1 MNRVQRLPVDVAE
14 RIAAGEVVDRPTSI
28 IKELIENSLD
38 AQATR
43 VEVEILDGGRE
54 LIRISDDGIGM
65 TREDAELS
73 VERHATSKLRSWEDL
88 ETLDSFGFRGEALP
102 SVAAVSRFEL
112 LTTARG
118 QQSGTRLLM
127 EGPLS
132 RKVEAA
138 AGPPGTRV
146 DVRDLFWNTPA
157 RRKFL
162 KSSTAESVQITELI
176 SRFALL
182 NPGIGFRLTVNGKE
196 KLFVAPEHTQA
207 QRLADFWKIE
217 ESELLLLQGERDG
230 VIVEGLIAR
239 PAQHRR
245 NRGAQVLAVNGRL
258 IRSQTL
264 SQAFTEGFDPLVPRG
279 RHPLVFAHLR
289 IDPGAVDVN
298 IHPTKAEVRFAN
310 DRGPFR
316 AIYHT
321 IKESLEAVAAET
333 IKLGAWESV
342 LDGGD
347 RDLPLSRPIP
357 IAPPAPL
364 VAGPPRNASSHEEYP
379 DRAYP
384 DRAYGAP
391 APGRESRPPATSR
404 VMELFRPLE
413 DGFSG
418 LDLEADDP
426 PELPKGHGKEPDL
439 LDFSQPFRPM
449 PEAAAPPT
457 RQLSLEETP
466 SRSAPRLRYLSN
478 LYRSFLVMEVDGELW
493 VVDQHAAH
501 ERIQYERLHRFQILG
516 PRSQGLVVPLSVP
529 LTASER
535 EVVEAQAERFAEV
548 GFELELA
555 GDDEVLIKAVPP
567 GLPGGKVAGFFTEL
581 LAELLDEGLSEDTP
595 VAQYREKLRAMM
607 ACKSSI
613 RARERITEVEALAL
627 VRDLIEAER
636 SPYCP
641 HGRPTRIRL
650 DLTAL
655 ERLFQ
660 RT

>member
-28 IKELIENSLD
+28 IKELMENSLD
-38 AQATR
+38 AESTR
-43 VEVEILDGGRE
+43 IEVEIVDGGRE
-54 LIRISDDGIGM
+54 LIRISDNGIGM

-73 VERHATSKLRSWEDL
+73 VERHATSKLRAWEDL
-88 ETLDSFGFRGEALP
+88 ETLGSFGFRGEALP

-162 KSSTAESVQITELI
+162 KSASAESVQITELVA
-176 SRFALL
+176 RFALL
-182 NPGIGFRLTVNGKE
+182 NPGVGFRLTVNGKE

-207 QRLADFWKIE
+207 QRLADFWKLE
-217 ESELLLLQGERDG
+217 ESELLLLEGERDG
-230 VIVEGLIAR
+230 VVVEGMIAR

-264 SQAFTEGFDPLVPRG
+264 SQAFSEGFDPLVPRG

-289 IDPGAVDVN
+289 IDPAALDVN

-321 IKESLEAVAAET
+321 IKESLEAVTAET
-333 IKLGAWESV
+333 IKSGAWESV

-347 RDLPLSRPIP
+347 RHFPLSVPVP
-357 IAPPAPL
+357 VVPPTPL
-364 VAGPPRNASSHEEYP
+364 VTGSPRAMDRSASDEDDDFSPPPLRSSSPSY
-379 DRAYP
+379 
-384 DRAYGAP
+384 
-391 APGRESRPPATSR
+391 SRPSSPFSRPAAASQ

-413 DGFSG
+413 DGYSDESFELEPHPSEAAT
-418 LDLEADDP
+418 LDL
-426 PELPKGHGKEPDL
+426 
-439 LDFSQPFRPM
+439 SQPFQAGPLER
-449 PEAAAPPT
+449 EAPT
-457 RQLSLEETP
+457 QLSLEDVP
-466 SRSAPRLRYLSN
+466 RRGAPRLRYLSS

-516 PRSQGLVVPLSVP
+516 PQSQGLVVPLSVP
-529 LTASER
+529 ITAAER
-535 EVVEAQAERFAEV
+535 EVIEAQAERFAEV
-548 GFELELA
+548 GFELELV
-555 GDDEVLIKAVPP
+555 GEDEVLIAAVPP
-567 GLPGGKVAGFFTEL
+567 GLPGGKVAGFFSEL
-581 LAELLDEGLSEDTP
+581 LAELLDEGLTEETP

-607 ACKSSI
+607 SCKASI

-627 VRDLIEAER
+627 VKDLIEAER